1 METTLQGLLE
11 LAGVNAAMVYD
22 GAGRLMAQRGRSV
35 YDRALCEQ
43 VGGPLARAVDAIQLQ
58 HQDWEAVTARFADG
72 TVVLRNLGEVAGAG
86 YLLAVVADA
95 TMNPAFAAVAIRVA
109 ATKLRKL
116 LGGGASMAALPTSLG
131 SSVGPGPGGSQLG
144 PGGSQVGPGGSQ
156 VGPGPGGSQALHG
169 HPAAGSRPVLA
180 SSGLSWS
187 RTGGS
192 AFSAVAAA
200 DPAAGAWLVLAAK
213 ELARHVGPMA
223 KIYVEEAVRRLCPD
237 STFTL
242 AQAPALVQELAG
254 QVEEAADRA
263 AFVKAL
269 QGGKAR

>member
-11 LAGVNAAMVYD
+11 LAGVNAAIVYD
-22 GAGRLMAQRGRSV
+22 GAGRLVAQRGRAV

-72 TVVLRNLGEVAGAG
+72 TLVLRNLGEVSGAS

-95 TMNPAFAAVAIRVA
+95 TLNPAFAAVAIRVA

-144 PGGSQVGPGGSQ
+144 PGGSQVGPG
-156 VGPGPGGSQALHG
+156 PGGSQALGG
-169 HPAAGSRPVLA
+169 HPAASSRPVLA

-200 DPAAGAWLVLAAK
+200 DPAAGAWLGKAAK

-242 AQAPALVQELAG
+242 AQAPALVEELAG
-254 QVEEAADRA
+254 QIEEAADRA